1 MADLTYPNAAA
12 NRNLVRSGDQDRYW
26 ATLLAPNAVR
36 DDLFA
41 LYAFHLELARIP
53 QQVSEPQLGE
63 IRLQWWREALAAALT
78 SGEAEHPLVGDLAR
92 AAHAHS
98 LPSRLLEAMI
108 DARSFDLRREP
119 MPNFTALLDY
129 LGATAGSVFELGA
142 QILGSDGEANGAATQ
157 AGIAYGL
164 VGLMRAL
171 PYHAARGQVFLPGDV
186 LAKHGLHPE
195 AILRGATNDDARAVI
210 RDLGARASAAMAAY
224 RLEAVKLSRRA
235 RPAFL
240 PLALIEPFLKRLN
253 DRAHDPLRDIVQLN
267 PLARY
272 GLIWR
277 AHLRGKI

>member
-1 MADLTYPNAAA
+1 M
-12 NRNLVRSGDQDRYW
+12 
-26 ATLLAPNAVR
+26 R

-53 QQVSEPQLGE
+53 QQVREPQLGE

-98 LPSRLLEAMI
+98 LPSRRLEAMI

-119 MPNFTALLDY
+119 MPNFSALLDY
-129 LGATAGSVFELGA
+129 LDATAGSVFGLAA
-142 QILGSDGEANGAATQ
+142 QILAGNDSETAAAKQ
-157 AGIAYGL
+157 AGVAYGL
-164 VGLMRAL
+164 PSLMRAL

-195 AILRGATNDDARAVI
+195 AILRGATNDDVRALM
-210 RDLGARASAAMAAY
+210 RDLAAHASVGLAAY
-224 RLEAVKLSRRA
+224 RLEAETAASRA

-240 PLALIEPFLKRLN
+240 PLALVEPFLKRLN

-277 AHLRGKI
+277 AHLRGRV